1 MKALITRR
9 YEEPFIAR
17 GHVGP
22 FILSSFFD
30 YYSASASAAAQYTK
44 LAPSTTF
51 RSVSDYM
58 ALHYRY
64 KLAREQV
71 WPFIAV
77 WEPR

>member
-1 MKALITRR
+1 MPDNI
-9 YEEPFIAR
+9 EW
-17 GHVGP
+17 GP
-22 FILSSFFD
+22 ICQGKTIG
-30 YYSASASAAAQYTK
+30 AQYTK

-77 WEPR
+77 GEPR